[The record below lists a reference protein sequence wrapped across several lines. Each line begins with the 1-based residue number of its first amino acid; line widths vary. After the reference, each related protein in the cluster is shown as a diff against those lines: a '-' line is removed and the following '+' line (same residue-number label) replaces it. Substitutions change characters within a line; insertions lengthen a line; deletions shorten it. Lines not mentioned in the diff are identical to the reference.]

1 MPPRSAVSADA
12 PAEWRKCGPNKHSG
26 RKKRRPLLLFAEKVV
41 YLHSL
46 NRVLTKNN
54 QTMKV
59 CEITGKVAIVGNNV
73 SHSHHKTKRKFSPNL
88 KTKRFWSE
96 QEGRWITL
104 KVSAAGMKTI
114 NKKGLAAALREA
126 AAPKSVY

>member
-1 MPPRSAVSADA
+1 MLPFND
-12 PAEWRKCGPNKHSG
+12 
-26 RKKRRPLLLFAEKVV
+26 FACFIDFFLPVNSFVV

>member
-1 MPPRSAVSADA
+1 
-12 PAEWRKCGPNKHSG
+12 
-26 RKKRRPLLLFAEKVV
+26 
-41 YLHSL
+41 
-46 NRVLTKNN
+46 
-54 QTMKV
+54 MKV

-104 KVSAAGMKTI
+104 KRKTQPESHHVRGPSAQ
-114 NKKGLAAALREA
+114 L
-126 AAPKSVY
+126 P

>member
-1 MPPRSAVSADA
+1 
-12 PAEWRKCGPNKHSG
+12 
-26 RKKRRPLLLFAEKVV
+26 
-41 YLHSL
+41 
-46 NRVLTKNN
+46 
-54 QTMKV
+54 MKV

-96 QEGRWITL
+96 QEGRWIT
-104 KVSAAGMKTI
+104 AGMKTI

>member
-1 MPPRSAVSADA
+1 M
-12 PAEWRKCGPNKHSG
+12 
-26 RKKRRPLLLFAEKVV
+26 LFAEKVV

-46 NRVLTKNN
+46 NRVLTKKN